1 MSESPFTD
9 LARPP
14 LNERALNR
22 MLVRPES
29 LWRRVRVVAE
39 TGSTNV
45 DLAEAAR
52 RGEPEGAVLV
62 AESQRAG
69 RGRLG
74 RSWTAPPRSGLTFS
88 VLLRPPVEAAALGWL
103 PLLTGLAAAEALRR
117 VTGRVTEDLTE
128 GSARRNGRAAA
139 LDVRLKWPNDLMVG
153 DRKLGGI
160 LAERVGDAVVMGVG
174 LNVSLREGELPV
186 PTATSLLLEG
196 AAFREREALL
206 RAILRELEDWYRR
219 WTAQGGD
226 AEGSGLRAAYRDLCA
241 TLGRQVRV
249 VMPGDQEITGRAAD
263 VDAAGCLVVV
273 TPEGEQTVGAGDVVH
288 VR

>member
-88 VLLRPPVEAAALGWL
+88 VLL
-103 PLLTGLAAAEALRR
+103 
-117 VTGRVTEDLTE
+117 
-128 GSARRNGRAAA
+128 
-139 LDVRLKWPNDLMVG
+139 
-153 DRKLGGI
+153 
-160 LAERVGDAVVMGVG
+160 
-174 LNVSLREGELPV
+174 
-186 PTATSLLLEG
+186 
-196 AAFREREALL
+196 
-206 RAILRELEDWYRR
+206 
-219 WTAQGGD
+219 
-226 AEGSGLRAAYRDLCA
+226 
-241 TLGRQVRV
+241 
-249 VMPGDQEITGRAAD
+249 
-263 VDAAGCLVVV
+263 
-273 TPEGEQTVGAGDVVH
+273 
-288 VR
+288 